1 MGYSPWDRKESDM
14 TGQLS
19 TAQNIS
25 GMSVKQ
31 FNLLLLVKSL
41 SHRQR
46 TLRTKESKYV
56 KKKKKK
62 DKLYCYGNCT
72 VISKTKNWEENKFI
86 LHNVSPICLCAFP
99 FLQKM
104 SLSLGLNSQN

>member
-31 FNLLLLVKSL
+31 FNLLLLVKPL

-62 DKLYCYGNCT
+62 TNFTAMAIALSFLKLRIGK
-72 VISKTKNWEENKFI
+72 KTNSFFTMS
-86 LHNVSPICLCAFP
+86 LPFAYVLFP
-99 FLQKM
+99 FFRKCPYL
-104 SLSLGLNSQN
+104 